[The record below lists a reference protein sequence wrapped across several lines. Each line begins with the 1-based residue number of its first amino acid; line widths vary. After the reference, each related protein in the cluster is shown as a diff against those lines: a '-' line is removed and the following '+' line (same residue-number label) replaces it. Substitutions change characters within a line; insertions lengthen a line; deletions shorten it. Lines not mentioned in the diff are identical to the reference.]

1 MNIIH
6 EINDIN
12 RMLLINGSK
21 LKIEK
26 RGGKLNIR
34 GSLPSKENK
43 NIQKVQRISLGIDA
57 DNFGLEEAKKK
68 LQLINLQLELDQFE
82 WRNWITS
89 STGECNKSY
98 ELLIKKIREFEK
110 FFFKEYKNDHLN
122 SSRKSTWNNSYKP
135 YIKRM
140 ISIYQKNDIKDINQ
154 IFLSTLK
161 SYKEGSRSRKQCGT
175 SLNVFADFL
184 ELSLP
189 IEWKSLSRGYGI
201 KKASFRNLPDDN
213 LIEELWKNIP
223 NKEWQYVFG
232 LMATYGL
239 RNHEVFF
246 CDLSALK
253 NSGDKILRILPTT
266 KTGEH
271 QVWPFHPKWVDLF
284 ELSSLGN
291 DPSLLPK
298 INRDLRKT
306 TLQNIGKRITDQFTR
321 YRINIRPYDLRHA
334 WAVRTIFYDLPDTVA
349 ARMMGHSV
357 SLHTQ
362 TYHHWITKRDQ
373 QKAVNNALLK
383 FAEKDVIRVK
393 NKISL

>member
-6 EINDIN
+6 EINVLN
-12 RMLLINGSK
+12 KKFLTNGSK

-26 RGGKLNIR
+26 RGNKLNIR

-43 NIQKVQRISLGIDA
+43 NIQKIQRISLGIDA
-57 DNFGLEEAKKK
+57 DNNGLLEAEKK
-68 LQLINLQLELDQFE
+68 LQLINLQIELDQFE
-82 WRNWITS
+82 WRNWISS
-89 STGECNKSY
+89 STYEVNKTY
-98 ELLIKKIREFEK
+98 DFFVKKISEFEK
-110 FFFKEYKNDHLN
+110 FFFKELKNDHLN
-122 SSRKSTWNNSYKP
+122 SSRKSNWNSSYKP
-135 YIKRM
+135 YFKRL
-140 ISIYQKNDIKDINQ
+140 ISIYQKNENKELIN
-154 IFLSTLK
+154 IFFTTLN

-175 SLNVFADFL
+175 SLNVFAEFL
-184 ELSLP
+184 ELKLP
-189 IEWKSLSRGYGI
+189 SEWKTLSRGYGI
-201 KKASFRNLPDDN
+201 KKASFRNLPDDY
-213 LIEELWKNIP
+213 LIEQLWEKIP
-223 NKEWQYVFG
+223 NKSWQYVFG

-246 CDLSALK
+246 CDYSSLK

-271 QVWPFHPKWVDLF
+271 QVWPFHPKWVELF

-291 DPSLLPK
+291 NPSLLPK
-298 INRDLRKT
+298 INLDLRET
-306 TLQNIGKRITDQFTR
+306 TLQNIGKRITDQFSR
-321 YRINIRPYDLRHA
+321 YGLNIRPYDLRHA

-373 QKAVNNALLK
+373 QKAVNDALLK
-383 FAEKDVIRVK
+383 FAGK
-393 NKISL
+393 N

>member
-12 RMLLINGSK
+12 RKFLIKGSK

-57 DNFGLEEAKKK
+57 DTDGLEEAKKK
-68 LQLINLQLELDQFE
+68 LQLINLQLELNQFE

-89 STGECNKSY
+89 SIQENNKTY
-98 ELLIKKIREFEK
+98 EFFIKEISEFEK
-110 FFFKEYKNDHLN
+110 NFFKEYRNEYLN
-122 SSRKSTWNNSYKP
+122 SARKSTWNSSYKP

-140 ISIYQKNDIKDINQ
+140 INIYKKNDNKDINN

-161 SYKEGSRSRKQCGT
+161 SYQEGSRSRKQCGT

-184 ELSLP
+184 KLSLP
-189 IEWKSLSRGYGI
+189 SEWKSLSRGYGI
-201 KKASFRNLPDDN
+201 KKASFRDLPDDN
-213 LIEELWKNIP
+213 LIEELWRNIP
-223 NKEWQYVFG
+223 NKSWQYVFG

-253 NSGDKILRILPTT
+253 NNGDKILRVLPTT

-284 ELSSLGN
+284 QLSSLGN

-298 INRDLRKT
+298 INRDLGHT
-306 TLQNIGKRITDQFTR
+306 TLQNIGKRITDQFKR
-321 YRINIRPYDLRHA
+321 YCIKIKPYDLRHA

-357 SLHTQ
+357 SLHNQ

-383 FAEKDVIRVK
+383 FAGKD
-393 NKISL
+393 